1 MDIKFMVK
9 YGKAEHL
16 QQIIDGSLRLTPSQT
31 YIKIEEAQHNK
42 GQGDLLEGKMKI
54 QMESARLYDINTH
67 ELIRVLPKSTGVISI
82 QDVSDMPI
90 FCLSHYGSEYIR
102 ENNGNFYIQIDEKH
116 LESIKKDFLDATHAL
131 VILEPEKFIYD
142 IKNIEGTEFVCD
154 KIQYYNYDINTIQM
168 YMFLTNGDTEIKT
181 NKELSMTY
189 ENRYRHLLCK
199 DIAFENQREYRF
211 IGLDELIK
219 EPVARPFTF
228 TSRYLLVPIDDLKSL
243 SIGLAL

>member
-1 MDIKFMVK
+1 MDIEFMIK

-16 QQIIDGSLRLTPSQT
+16 QQIIDGRLRLTPSQN

-54 QMESARLYDINTH
+54 QMESAHLYDIDTH

-102 ENNGNFYIQIDEKH
+102 ENNGNFYIQIDEVH
-116 LESIKKDFLDATHAL
+116 LESIKKDFSDATYAL
-131 VILEPEKFIYD
+131 VILEPEKFISD
-142 IKNIEGTEFVCD
+142 IKNIEDTEFVCD
-154 KIQYYNYDINTIQM
+154 KIQYYDYETNTIQM
-168 YMFLTNGDTEIKT
+168 YMFLTTGDTEVKT

-199 DIAFENQREYRF
+199 DTAFENQREYRF
-211 IGLDELIK
+211 IALDKLIK
-219 EPVARPFTF
+219 EPIACSFIF
-228 TSRYLLVPIDDLKSL
+228 TSRYLLVPVDDLKHL
-243 SIGLAL
+243 SIGRAL